1 MVLSQKVPNSI
12 IKPITFT
19 DYIFAF
25 GVPLF
30 LFLHSPL
37 ACWLFFSFLLT
48 LKHGDLMS
56 LPVSSFVL
64 RIRLVIKFIVLPT
77 IQHQQYVLYNN
88 ASDGTGAQNKPKNGF
103 KCKLNN
109 RAFLHFCPKVFPNKK

>member
-25 GVPLF
+25 GVPLPF

-64 RIRLVIKFIVLPT
+64 RIRLVIKFIVLLPT

-88 ASDGTGAQNKPKNGF
+88 ASDGTGAQNKPKMG
-103 KCKLNN
+103 LN
-109 RAFLHFCPKVFPNKK
+109 AS